1 VKERSG
7 NRNAYALASEDV
19 EAPKTVVSLR
29 DLRDLRL
36 KVLSSIRASK
46 ISLSLYLRR

>member
-1 VKERSG
+1 MKERSG

-29 DLRDLRL
+29 DLRL